1 MPYCVALKLSRSIL
15 CRPGD
20 IYYSM
25 AQLCYVPIIHHYCA
39 RRKQVKLLPYPE
51 KPIFQCYHDKAFQV
65 GIIQGNAPEETKK
78 WACTKYL
85 NCVFAP
91 KVPNKFIIIEDDDWG
106 VKEHLVTQQFFQM
119 QREFLIHFK
128 MDLLYILKTAIYKNY
143 YIYGIYNEKYI
154 PTKRSYRQRDFMHDF
169 LLIGC
174 DDDKFISV
182 GYVSNG
188 TFRKFEISNADM
200 LDSLHGL
207 SGTEMNL
214 RMISYNIDA
223 QPTPNYKRMI
233 EKLTQYI
240 STSDY
245 LAHSTPDEESHGI
258 ASNIRL
264 REFFTN
270 EVDLGKIYVDHRY
283 SRALYEHKWVLAQLV
298 DQFLEDGNEKRR
310 HQEWASKDL
319 QRAHLVH
326 MLGMKMSY
334 TGDARIITRVADLMN
349 QIIEDETQNIPV
361 LLNLLQTKYSK
372 YLP

>member
-1 MPYCVALKLSRSIL
+1 M
-15 CRPGD
+15 
-20 IYYSM
+20 
-25 AQLCYVPIIHHYCA
+25 
-39 RRKQVKLLPYPE
+39 KLLPYPE

-65 GIIQGNAPEETKK
+65 GIIQGNAPEETTK

-119 QREFLIHFK
+119 QREFLDHFK

-143 YIYGIYNEKYI
+143 YIYGIYNERHI
-154 PTKRSYRQRDFMHDF
+154 PTKRSYKLNDFMHDF

-182 GYVSNG
+182 GYVADRR
-188 TFRKFEISNADM
+188 FRQFEISNADM

-214 RMISYNIDA
+214 RMISYNINA
-223 QPTPNYKRMI
+223 KPTPNYKRMI

-245 LAHSTPDEESHGI
+245 LAHPNPEEESRGI
-258 ASNIRL
+258 ASIIRL
-264 REFFTN
+264 RDFFIN
-270 EVDLGKIYVDHRY
+270 EVDLGKIYVDRRY
-283 SRALYEHKWVLAQLV
+283 SRTLYEHKWVLAQLV
-298 DQFLEDGNEKRR
+298 NQFLEDSNEKKA
-310 HQEWASKDL
+310 HQKWTNQNV
-319 QRAHLVH
+319 QRAHLIH
-326 MLGMKMSY
+326 TLGMKMSY
-334 TGDARIITRVADLMN
+334 TGDAKIVTRVSDLMD
-349 QIIEDETQNIPV
+349 QIIEDETTSIPV
-361 LLNLLQTKYSK
+361 LLDLLQNKYSK
-372 YLP
+372 FLI